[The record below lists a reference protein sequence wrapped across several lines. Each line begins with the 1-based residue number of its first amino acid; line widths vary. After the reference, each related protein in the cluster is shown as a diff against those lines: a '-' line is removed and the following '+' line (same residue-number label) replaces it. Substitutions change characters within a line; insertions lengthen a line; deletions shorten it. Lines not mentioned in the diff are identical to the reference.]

1 MVGVL
6 RVKASG
12 SLNDDPKL
20 LSSSSSSA
28 ITIGVVGIGE
38 DMDEEHS
45 LDDEQVDDR
54 LPWNEGVF
62 ERWYECELEESVE
75 EVLWSRLGGVRTGR
89 VGIGKWI
96 EVDSRR
102 DEVDACAGVRLK
114 YEIDSVVGNGVPGR
128 VVVLVDDIVIV

>member
-20 LSSSSSSA
+20 ISSSSSSA

-54 LPWNEGVF
+54 LP
-62 ERWYECELEESVE
+62 
-75 EVLWSRLGGVRTGR
+75 
-89 VGIGKWI
+89 
-96 EVDSRR
+96 
-102 DEVDACAGVRLK
+102 
-114 YEIDSVVGNGVPGR
+114 
-128 VVVLVDDIVIV
+128 

>member
-1 MVGVL
+1 ML

-20 LSSSSSSA
+20 ISSSSSSA

-54 LPWNEGVF
+54 LPWNEGIF
-62 ERWYECELEESVE
+62 ERL
-75 EVLWSRLGGVRTGR
+75 
-89 VGIGKWI
+89 
-96 EVDSRR
+96 
-102 DEVDACAGVRLK
+102 
-114 YEIDSVVGNGVPGR
+114 
-128 VVVLVDDIVIV
+128 